1 MEEAAPDAAGPGW
14 LPSVA
19 GARLSAA
26 AAAPSS
32 RRTWARLLVLDAFAA
47 RWHALPVSDGI
58 TLSWAGATAGMR
70 RGRATRT
77 R

>member
-1 MEEAAPDAAGPGW
+1 MT
-14 LPSVA
+14 
-19 GARLSAA
+19 
-26 AAAPSS
+26 APSS
-32 RRTWARLLVLDAFAA
+32 RRTWARLLVRLDAFAA
-47 RWHALPVSDGI
+47 RWHALPVGDSV